1 MPSPAA
7 SITAASFPSSSSS
20 LSPSDFEPRK
30 FVPMSLQP
38 QADPQLVSQ
47 SSNGTTLPPSLSTSS
62 VSSAVSSQQQNSPG
76 PQQHLPSTSPSTD
89 QLQQLSSSFKTEPL
103 PILPPRVLEYSP
115 HYGPEGQ
122 TFTMTLQSNTDKTL
136 RIGFGTLVVDTKQYS
151 ANGYVTL
158 SCTVPAFA
166 ITKWFVSKVPL
177 YVLQMENDMVMES
190 WPFGDYNY
198 YDNMGFAGETN
209 NSNNNSVNLSIA
221 PPPPP
226 PQQSSNKRAYAGPQ
240 DLGGTSGGSPLLDTK
255 RPHLDLDLSETNQL
269 ADDDYSNITSSS
281 GYDSGLYPQSLQP
294 SSPYGSRAPP
304 SLSTSASYAR
314 PGYYS
319 ADQMIAPHLP
329 TYTAPELA
337 TSAYSMSSGPSSNS
351 NTVNGGNNNSNNNPT
366 TGNSS
371 GNSYHHH
378 PQPVAPSAYMPQP
391 HPSTS
396 MGAGGSMSLTSY
408 PYSGLLNKASLKFN
422 GNMDDMAI
430 NWSSEEWE
438 SHRRLVQF
446 WRRQEKNEI
455 HCSFH
460 PVVPAERQPN
470 SIVISCIYWA
480 EKNDCFL
487 TSVDC
492 IYLLESLIA
501 VRFTVEEKNRI
512 RRNLE
517 GFRPITVSKCKP
529 ESAEFFKLIMSF
541 PNPKPRN
548 IEKDVKVFPW
558 KVLPYALK
566 KIISKYTASYSS
578 TASIQTDA
586 FHNANFPNGSTLPV
600 TQHQQAI
607 LDSSVIPGA

>member
-1 MPSPAA
+1 MSGSP
-7 SITAASFPSSSSS
+7 
-20 LSPSDFEPRK
+20 
-30 FVPMSLQP
+30 
-38 QADPQLVSQ
+38 
-47 SSNGTTLPPSLSTSS
+47 
-62 VSSAVSSQQQNSPG
+62 SQQQN
-76 PQQHLPSTSPSTD
+76 QQASQTLQTQNQAQTTD
-89 QLQQLSSSFKTEPL
+89 PLQLSAIKAEP
-103 PILPPRVLEYSP
+103 IGTAPPRVLDYNP
-115 HYGPEGQ
+115 HFGPEGQ
-122 TFTMTLQSNTDKTL
+122 TFTVTLQSNTDKTL
-136 RIGFGTLVVDTKQYS
+136 RLGFGTLVVDTKQYA

-158 SCTVPAFA
+158 SCIVPNFS

-198 YDNMGFAGETN
+198 YDDHSQGN
-209 NSNNNSVNLSIA
+209 NG
-221 PPPPP
+221 
-226 PQQSSNKRAYAGPQ
+226 NKRANVDRLLYDQ
-240 DLGGTSGGSPLLDTK
+240 SSSSPIVNKKQHLLA
-255 RPHLDLDLSETNQL
+255 DLDLSRPQL
-269 ADDDYSNITSSS
+269 SSTQNNGQPQLSPLPPTTPNSLGGHHGLAARPDDYSSLPTTTASA
-281 GYDSGLYPQSLQP
+281 YDAGLYSQTLQST
-294 SSPYGSRAPP
+294 SPYVSRP
-304 SLSTSASYAR
+304 SISTSTYAR
-314 PGYYS
+314 PGYYNPNS
-319 ADQMIAPHLP
+319 MITTHMP
-329 TYTAPELA
+329 TYSQADLNASAAYALTTAA
-337 TSAYSMSSGPSSNS
+337 SH
-351 NTVNGGNNNSNNNPT
+351 NTT
-366 TGNSS
+366 YIQT
-371 GNSYHHH
+371 HH

-391 HPSTS
+391 HPSTALN
-396 MGAGGSMSLTSY
+396 AGLPLSNY
-408 PYSGLLNKASLKFN
+408 NPYANLLNKANLKFT

-430 NWSSEEWE
+430 NWSAEEWE

-446 WRRQEKNEI
+446 WRRQDGNDI
-455 HCSFH
+455 HCTFA
-460 PVVPAERQPN
+460 PVAPADRQPN
-470 SIVISCIYWA
+470 SIVVSCIYWA

-586 FHNANFPNGSTLPV
+586 FHNANFPHGSTLPM
-600 TQHQQAI
+600 TPQQQSI
-607 LDSSVIPGA
+607 IESSSIVV

>member
-1 MPSPAA
+1 MPSTT
-7 SITAASFPSSSSS
+7 ITPSSRS
-20 LSPSDFEPRK
+20 SDFEPRK
-30 FVPMSLQP
+30 FTPMSELQP
-38 QADPQLVSQ
+38 QPTTPQDSTQTNISQ
-47 SSNGTTLPPSLSTSS
+47 SLTPTSQNS
-62 VSSAVSSQQQNSPG
+62 PVSQQQ
-76 PQQHLPSTSPSTD
+76 LPESI
-89 QLQQLSSSFKTEPL
+89 QQLTSFKTPL
-103 PILPPRVLEYSP
+103 PVLPPRVLEYAP

-122 TFTMTLQSNTDKTL
+122 TFTMTLQSNTEKTL

-158 SCTVPAFA
+158 SCTVPSFA

-198 YDNMGFAGETN
+198 YDNMGFGDTN
-209 NSNNNSVNLSIA
+209 GVGISA
-221 PPPPP
+221 A

-240 DLGGTSGGSPLLDTK
+240 DLGGQSPLETK
-255 RPHLDLDLSETNQL
+255 RPHLELDLSQTQL
-269 ADDDYSNITSSS
+269 AGSTTQPLSPLPPSTSTSAHNLAPRHDDYNITSSS
-281 GYDSGLYPQSLQP
+281 AYDGLYSQMPT
-294 SSPYGSRAPP
+294 SPYGSRPALP
-304 SLSTSASYAR
+304 TTNYAR
-314 PGYYS
+314 PGYYNTN
-319 ADQMIAPHLP
+319 QMIAPHLP
-329 TYTAPELA
+329 TYTPPEIA
-337 TSAYSMSSGPSSNS
+337 TSAYLPS
-351 NTVNGGNNNSNNNPT
+351 T
-366 TGNSS
+366 TGQNTSS
-371 GNSYHHH
+371 TYAQSH
-378 PQPVAPSAYMPQP
+378 PQPVAPSSYMPQP

-396 MGAGGSMSLTSY
+396 MGSNLPLTSY

-430 NWSSEEWE
+430 NWSGEEWE

-455 HCSFH
+455 HCSFA
-460 PVVPAERQPN
+460 PVAPADRQPN

-586 FHNANFPNGSTLPV
+586 FHNANFPHGSTLPV
-600 TQHQQAI
+600 TQQQQAI
-607 LDSSVIPGA
+607 LDSSIIP

>member
-1 MPSPAA
+1 MSE
-7 SITAASFPSSSSS
+7 
-20 LSPSDFEPRK
+20 SPSQQAAQ
-30 FVPMSLQP
+30 LQP
-38 QADPQLVSQ
+38 QQATQAPQEQSQQSADPL
-47 SSNGTTLPPSLSTSS
+47 
-62 VSSAVSSQQQNSPG
+62 QQQMATVK
-76 PQQHLPSTSPSTD
+76 PQTLDSV
-89 QLQQLSSSFKTEPL
+89 
-103 PILPPRVLEYSP
+103 PPRVLEYSP
-115 HYGPEGQ
+115 HFGPEGQ
-122 TFTMTLQSNTDKTL
+122 TFTVTLQSNTDKTL

-158 SCTVPAFA
+158 SCTVPNFA
-166 ITKWFVSKVPL
+166 ITKWFVNKVPL

-198 YDNMGFAGETN
+198 YDD
-209 NSNNNSVNLSIA
+209 NSQNS
-221 PPPPP
+221 
-226 PQQSSNKRAYAGPQ
+226 SSNKRPSVDKLLYDQ
-240 DLGGTSGGSPLLDTK
+240 NTTSPVANK
-255 RPHLDLDLSETNQL
+255 KQHLVADLDLSRAQL
-269 ADDDYSNITSSS
+269 SSPHHPQQLSPLPPTTPTSLNGSN
-281 GYDSGLYPQSLQP
+281 GLAPRHEDFSGLPTTSAAYDAGLYSQNLQP
-294 SSPYGSRAPP
+294 TSPYGSRAPM
-304 SLSTSASYAR
+304 SSSSSSFVR
-314 PGYYS
+314 SGYYNS
-319 ADQMIAPHLP
+319 NQMIAPHMPSYSQADLG
-329 TYTAPELA
+329 AS
-337 TSAYSMSSGPSSNS
+337 SAYAL
-351 NTVNGGNNNSNNNPT
+351 T
-366 TGNSS
+366 TAGSHGTNYIHS
-371 GNSYHHH
+371 HH
-378 PQPVAPSAYMPQP
+378 PQPVAPSSYMPQP
-391 HPSTS
+391 HPSTNL
-396 MGAGGSMSLTSY
+396 GAGLPLSSY
-408 PYSGLLNKASLKFN
+408 NPYANLLNKANLKFT

-430 NWSSEEWE
+430 NWSAEEWD

-446 WRRQEKNEI
+446 WRRQDGNDI
-455 HCSFH
+455 HCTFA
-460 PVVPAERQPN
+460 PVAPTDRQPN

-586 FHNANFPNGSTLPV
+586 FHNANFPHGSTLPM
-600 TQHQQAI
+600 TPQQQSI
-607 LDSSVIPGA
+607 IESSSLIA